1 MKGGTIV
8 KKNLLVILS
17 SFAIFS
23 LISCNEP
30 KHIDNGSSSH
40 PILITTSK
48 DDTSSKDPISSN
60 EPISSNDPISSSEDV
75 VSASSDVSSNSIENE
90 TYYHVVFVNYD
101 ESVLYEVDVL
111 KGSEALYSGETP
123 TKAEDDEFTYEF
135 IGWDKELTDIQSN
148 TTFIAQFKA
157 VAKEGWG
164 PIIWF

>member
-1 MKGGTIV
+1 M
-8 KKNLLVILS
+8 KKNLLVVLS

-30 KHIDNGSSSH
+30 KHIDNGSSS
-40 PILITTSK
+40 
-48 DDTSSKDPISSN
+48 
-60 EPISSNDPISSSEDV
+60 DPISSSENV
-75 VSASSDVSSNSIENE
+75 VIASSDVSSSSIENE

-111 KGSEALYSGETP
+111 KGSEALYSGEAP
-123 TKAEDDEFTYEF
+123 TKEEDDEFTYEF

-148 TTFIAQFKA
+148 TTFTAQFKA
-157 VAKEGWG
+157 VAKENWG

>member
-48 DDTSSKDPISSN
+48 DDASSKDPV
-60 EPISSNDPISSSEDV
+60 SSNDPISSSEDV
-75 VSASSDVSSNSIENE
+75 VSASSDVSSSSEEVE

-111 KGSEALYSGETP
+111 KGEEALYSGETP
-123 TKAEDDEFTYEF
+123 IKEEDDEFTYEF

-164 PIIWF
+164 PIHWF

>member
-1 MKGGTIV
+1 MKGGIIV
-8 KKNLLVILS
+8 KKNLLVVLS

-30 KHIDNGSSSH
+30 KHIDNGSSS
-40 PILITTSK
+40 
-48 DDTSSKDPISSN
+48 
-60 EPISSNDPISSSEDV
+60 DPISSSENV
-75 VSASSDVSSNSIENE
+75 VIASSDVSSSSIENE

-111 KGSEALYSGETP
+111 KGSEALYSGEAP
-123 TKAEDDEFTYEF
+123 TKEEDDEFTYEF

-148 TTFIAQFKA
+148 TTFTAQFKA
-157 VAKEGWG
+157 VAKENWG

>member
-23 LISCNEP
+23 LISCSEP
-30 KHIDNGSSSH
+30 KYIDNGSS
-40 PILITTSK
+40 
-48 DDTSSKDPISSN
+48 DPISG
-60 EPISSNDPISSSEDV
+60 SENV
-75 VSASSDVSSNSIENE
+75 VIASSDVSSSSIENE

-111 KGSEALYSGETP
+111 KGSEALYSGEAP
-123 TKAEDDEFTYEF
+123 TKEEDDEFTYEF

-148 TTFIAQFKA
+148 TTFTAQFKA
-157 VAKEGWG
+157 VAKENWG
-164 PIIWF
+164 PIHWF

>member
-60 EPISSNDPISSSEDV
+60 EPISSSDPISSSENV
-75 VSASSDVSSNSIENE
+75 VSSSSDVSSSSIENE

-111 KGSEALYSGETP
+111 KGSEALYSGEDP
-123 TKAEDDEFTYEF
+123 VKEEDDEFTYTF
-135 IGWDKELTDIQSN
+135 IGWDIDLKSINSDVTAV
-148 TTFIAQFKA
+148 AQFEA
-157 VAKEGWG
+157 VAKENWG

>member
-1 MKGGTIV
+1 M

-48 DDTSSKDPISSN
+48 DDTSSKDPIR
-60 EPISSNDPISSSEDV
+60 SNDPISSSEDV
-75 VSASSDVSSNSIENE
+75 VSASSDVSSSSIENE

-101 ESVLYEVDVL
+101 ESVLYEADVL

-157 VAKEGWG
+157 VAKENWG
-164 PIIWF
+164 PIHWF

>member
-1 MKGGTIV
+1 M

-30 KHIDNGSSSH
+30 KRIDNGSSS
-40 PILITTSK
+40 
-48 DDTSSKDPISSN
+48 
-60 EPISSNDPISSSEDV
+60 DPISSSENV
-75 VSASSDVSSNSIENE
+75 VIASNDVSSSSIENE

-111 KGSEALYSGETP
+111 KGSEALYSGEAP
-123 TKAEDDEFTYEF
+123 TKEEDDEFTYEF

-148 TTFIAQFKA
+148 TTFTAQFKA
-157 VAKEGWG
+157 VAKENWG